1 MNRLLAMS
9 GFTEFISFIPYEARY
24 LEHDELIRRKPTR
37 VGAAREL
44 MSADLDICVHGSDRG
59 GAYYGFFRW
68 SDYMRKP
75 RIAGN
80 HIYQVVTRRQL
91 RAPSI
96 DARGERKGVVL
107 VGQRGAAKFLHQ

>member
-44 MSADLDICVHGSDRG
+44 KNADIDICVHGSDRG
-59 GAYYGFFRW
+59 GSYYGFIRW

-75 RIAGN
+75 RIAAW
-80 HIYQVVTRRQL
+80 I
-91 RAPSI
+91 
-96 DARGERKGVVL
+96 
-107 VGQRGAAKFLHQ
+107 QRGDFAIVANMMQRLRKRKNP